1 MSSYL
6 LGVQHVNLTIEE
18 GPEALEAAHHFY
30 VDVMGLTALHRPE
43 NTDNG
48 RPGYW
53 LALGESDQQIHI
65 SAEPNAEGF
74 NGPSRRH
81 SAFLV
86 GDLDGLRVRLSEADA
101 PIENPNQF
109 PGQRRFMCRDPFGNR
124 LEFVQLTE
132 D

>member
-1 MSSYL
+1 MSYF

-18 GPEALEAAHHFY
+18 GPEALELARKFY
-30 VDVMGLTALHRPE
+30 VDVLGLEQLPRPE

-53 LALGESDQQIHI
+53 LGLGQSGQQIHI
-65 SAEPNAEGF
+65 SAEPKAEGF

-86 GDLDGLRVRLSEADA
+86 SNLNAVVKSVQEAGYK
-101 PIENPNQF
+101 IEAANQF
-109 PGQRRFMCRDPFGNR
+109 PGQNRSFCRDPFGNR
-124 LEFVQLTE
+124 LELVELTE

>member
-1 MSSYL
+1 MSYL

-18 GPEALEAAHHFY
+18 GPEALETARKFY
-30 VDVMGLTALHRPE
+30 VDVLGLEQLYRPE

-53 LALGESDQQIHI
+53 LELGQSGQQIHI

-86 GDLDGLRVRLSEADA
+86 SNLDELVQRVQDA
-101 PIENPNQF
+101 GYETEVPNQF
-109 PGQRRFMCRDPFGNR
+109 PGQRRSFCRDPFGNR
-124 LEFVQLTE
+124 LELVELLE
-132 D
+132 G